1 MGQRHRPERRSES
14 MDHKPRILI
23 VENVAADAELMEREL
38 RKSALSFV
46 SARVDSEPQFRQ
58 ALHEFG
64 PDLILSA
71 YSLPQFSAMKALKIR
86 RELAPGIP
94 LIVVTRPMNEELAVG
109 CIEAGADDYLLKDRL
124 TRLAPAVRSTLE
136 KKRARSEQQ
145 RAEQKLK
152 ESEERFRALIENSS
166 DGIALI
172 SKDGTIL
179 YTSASTRRVLG
190 YSAEE
195 LVGRDALELMHPHD
209 LASVRKC
216 LHDLLRRPG
225 LTISRQLRYKHR
237 DGSWHWIEATGK
249 NLLSEPSVQ
258 AVVSNYRDITDR
270 QEVQE
275 LIKTALRQKEALL
288 KETHHRVKN
297 NLQVIS
303 SLLQLGSTTIKD
315 PQALEV
321 LRESQGRIKSMA
333 LIHERLYRSD
343 HLARIDLAE
352 YLRGLVSEIFR
363 SYEVDPQAVR
373 FRVEADE
380 LVVGPDTAIPC
391 GLIVH
396 ELVTNSLKHAFGPGQ
411 RDNKNGEVEIS
422 LIPQDG
428 NCVTLIVRDN
438 GAGLP
443 KHVYFGSPGSSG
455 LHLVKAMVEQ
465 LGGAM
470 EILTTNGTEFRLTFP
485 IPEE

>member
-1 MGQRHRPERRSES
+1 
-14 MDHKPRILI
+14 MDHQLRILI

-38 RKSALSFV
+38 RKAAVSFV
-46 SARVDSEPQFRQ
+46 STRVDTELQFRT
-58 ALHEFG
+58 ALREFG

-71 YSLPQFSAMKALKIR
+71 YSLPQFDAMKALKIR
-86 RELAPGIP
+86 RELDPSVP
-94 LIVVTRPMNEELAVG
+94 LIVVARPANAELAAG
-109 CIEAGADDYLLKDRL
+109 CIKAGADDYLLKDRL
-124 TRLAPAVRSTLE
+124 TRLASAVRNTLE
-136 KKRARSEQQ
+136 KKRARAEQQ

-172 SKDGTIL
+172 SKDATIL
-179 YTSASTRRVLG
+179 YTSASTRRLLG

-216 LHDLLRRPG
+216 FNELLRRPG
-225 LTISRQLRYKHR
+225 HTISRQLRYKHR
-237 DGSWHWIEATGK
+237 DGSWRWIEATGK
-249 NLLSEPSVQ
+249 NLLAEPSVQ
-258 AVVSNYRDITDR
+258 AIVSNYRDITER
-270 QEVQE
+270 REVQE

-303 SLLQLGSTTIKD
+303 SLLQLRSATIKD
-315 PQALEV
+315 QQALGA

-352 YLRGLVSEIFR
+352 YLRGLVCEIFR
-363 SYEVDPQAVR
+363 SYEVDPEAVR

-380 LVVGPDTAIPC
+380 LFVGPDTAIPC

-396 ELVTNSLKHAFGPGQ
+396 ELVTNSLKHAFGPRE
-411 RDNKNGEVEIS
+411 RDNKNGEVAIS

-438 GAGLP
+438 GGGLP
-443 KHVYFGSPGSSG
+443 KHIYFGSPGSSG

-465 LGGAM
+465 LGGAV